1 MNILTPEAQEILWDP
16 DLKSDVSQLPML
28 SRTPAERMQLA
39 IDSFKDDRRRG
50 VLLENLKERD
60 ISLDRGIEA
69 VYQTPL
75 PGLQVLDN
83 IVYDA
88 GIDVNR
94 ATLGSFGD
102 AGEIYKLGMDFWNTT
117 YPARAFNAI
126 CHHKFFES
134 FLGEANI
141 YTGAL
146 QKSGVRSNK
155 HTFQAPRM
163 RVEDGPNIVSAI
175 DIDEPLIT
183 YGDRPVR
190 DRERTMYQ
198 WGIEDIIAEVV
209 TLPRGT
215 LKERGVVSEVL
226 YSDEEMQ
233 IAMEGTVGALASIEG
248 TKDEWEVR
256 PYKIGIVVTDEF
268 ISGRLRANLYMRT
281 HARIGRHF
289 NRACTIRGLNRIA
302 GALKI
307 GSTHYGTD
315 YTPVNR
321 STGGNITGSEWGQL
335 EDSYEVETMN
345 RVVGKKRAIRGIKE
359 MNMGTENQTYAQ
371 YYQRPTQFYDL
382 GMMFS
387 DIGLGGLNSNALDAV
402 YTDTTIFSFDVM
414 STLLLITAPW
424 LEQDQQERDISS
436 GSVLTA
442 MRIALTEEVEDPN
455 SIRKVVWGGSSL

>member
-16 DLKSDVSQLPML
+16 NLKPETSRLPML
-28 SRTPAERMQLA
+28 SRSPSERMQLA
-39 IDSFKDDRRRG
+39 IDSFKDEKRRG
-50 VLLENLKERD
+50 VLLDNLKEKD

-75 PGLQVLDN
+75 TGLQVLDN

-126 CHHKFFES
+126 CHHKFFDS

-141 YTGAL
+141 YTGAM

-155 HTFQAPRM
+155 HTFQPPRV

-190 DRERTMYQ
+190 DRERTMYH

-289 NRACTIRGLNRIA
+289 NRACTIRGLNQIA
-302 GALKI
+302 ASLKT
-307 GSTHYGTD
+307 GTTYYGTN
-315 YTPVNR
+315 YSHTGT
-321 STGGNITGSEWGQL
+321 TGGITGQDWGQL

-345 RVVGKKRAIRGIKE
+345 RIVGKKSAIRAIKE
-359 MNMGTENQTYAQ
+359 MNMGTDNQTYAQ

-387 DIGLGGLNSNALDAV
+387 DIGLGGLNSSALDAI
-402 YTDTTIFSFDVM
+402 YTDTTFFSFDVM

-424 LEQDQQERDISS
+424 LEQDQQERDIAS

-455 SIRKVVWGGSSL
+455 SIRKMSWS

>member
-1 MNILTPEAQEILWDP
+1 MNILTPEAQDILWDP
-16 DLKSDVSQLPML
+16 NLKPELSQFPML
-28 SRTPAERMQLA
+28 SRSPNERMQLA
-39 IDSFKDDRRRG
+39 IDAFKDDTRRG
-50 VLLENLKERD
+50 VLLDNLKERD
-60 ISLDRGIEA
+60 MSLDRGLEA

-75 PGLQVLDN
+75 SGLQVLDN
-83 IVYDA
+83 ILYDA

-102 AGEIYKLGMDFWNTT
+102 AGQIYKLGMEFWNTT

-126 CHHKFFES
+126 CHHKFYEG

-141 YTGAL
+141 FTGDAR
-146 QKSGVRSNK
+146 KSGVRASK
-155 HTFQAPRM
+155 DYFQPPRV

-198 WGIEDIIAEVV
+198 WGIQDIIAEVV
-209 TLPRGT
+209 VLPRGT

-256 PYKIGIVVTDEF
+256 PYKIGILVTDEF
-268 ISGRLRANLYMRT
+268 ISGRMRANLYMRT

-289 NRACTIRGLNRIA
+289 NRACTIRGLNQIA
-302 GALKI
+302 GALLT
-307 GSTHYGTD
+307 GSTRYGDANTN
-315 YTPVNR
+315 YTQS
-321 STGGNITGSEWGQL
+321 STESVFTGQHWGRL

-345 RVVGKKRAIRGIKE
+345 RIVGKKRAIRAIKE
-359 MNMGTENQTYAQ
+359 MNMGTDNQTYAQ

-382 GMMFS
+382 GNMFA
-387 DIGLGGLNSNALDAV
+387 DIGLGGINSTSLDSA
-402 YTDTTIFSFDVM
+402 YTDTSFFAFNVM

-455 SIRKVVWGGSSL
+455 SIRKAQWA